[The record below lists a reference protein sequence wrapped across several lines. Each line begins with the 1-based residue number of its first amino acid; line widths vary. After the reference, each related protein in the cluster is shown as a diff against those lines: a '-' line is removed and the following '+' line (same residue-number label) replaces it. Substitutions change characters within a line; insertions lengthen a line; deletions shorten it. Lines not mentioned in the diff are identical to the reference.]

1 MSSPRRWRVLLIG
14 VLGIVFGLT
23 VVAIALR
30 WTRGLGISWILLGIT
45 AIAAGVFGAR
55 IRAWS
60 GGGQGEEVLGPWL
73 AITQILIGIAFLS
86 SGTAYLLDAP
96 ATPVFVVQMVFYG
109 LALVAVLVAL
119 FRWLSR

>member
-1 MSSPRRWRVLLIG
+1 LIG
-14 VLGIVFGLT
+14 ALGVIVGLAA
-23 VVAIALR
+23 VAIALR
-30 WTRGLGISWILLGIT
+30 STRGLGVSWILLGIT

-60 GGGQGEEVLGPWL
+60 GGGEGEEVLGPWL
-73 AITQILIGIAFLS
+73 AITQILIGIGFLS
-86 SGTAYLLDAP
+86 SGTAHLLDAP

-109 LALVAVLVAL
+109 LALAAVLVAL